1 MLYVIYNKSND
12 TNDFITDSKSSA
24 LMRAGELL
32 DAGYKADIFVERY
45 DMTADEYD
53 DCLDPQPIGSFNLKD
68 FIDHFGEE
76 PTFSELT
83 PAEAERLINLSP
95 EEKDFVVMHI
105 PDNTLIAEMSRR
117 MKEYRKYTEKIASAD
132 SELRI
137 FI

>member
-32 DAGYKADIFVERY
+32 DAGYQADILVEKY

-53 DCLDPQPIGSFNLKD
+53 DCLDPKPVGCYDLKG
-68 FIDHFGEE
+68 FVEQFGED
-76 PTFSELT
+76 PQFKELT
-83 PAEAERLINLSP
+83 PAEAERLINMSP
-95 EEKDFVVMHI
+95 EEKDFIVMHI
-105 PDNTLIAEMSRR
+105 PDNTLIAELSRR

-132 SELRI
+132 AELRI

>member
-32 DAGYKADIFVERY
+32 DAGYQNCIYVENY

-53 DCLDPQPIGSFNLKD
+53 DCLDPQPLGRYNLKG
-68 FIDHFGEE
+68 FVEQFGSKPE
-76 PTFSELT
+76 FVELT
-83 PAEAERLINLSP
+83 PAEAERLINMSP
-95 EEKDFVVMHI
+95 EEKDFIVMHI
-105 PDNTLIAEMSRR
+105 PDATLIAELSRR
-117 MKEYRKYTEKIASAD
+117 MKEYRKYTEKIATAD
-132 SELRI
+132 AELRI